1 MFLAIDIGNTNIT
14 LGLFKFD
21 NNKIEEKPFQIWRIA
36 TSKKKTADEYAIKIL
51 DIFYYSK
58 IDITK
63 QQIKAIA
70 IASVVPSLDN
80 IFTNLAKRYF
90 KNDVFFV
97 NSKHCA
103 NLKFLYNNP
112 QEVGADR
119 IADAVAVYEK
129 YKTAAIVIDFGTAT
143 TFDCV
148 DKNGAY
154 LGGVITAGPQISAEA
169 LTQKTAK
176 LPQVNINMPAKIIG
190 RTTEE
195 CIQSGLYYGYIG
207 LVKEI
212 LHRIKNEMMANNIK
226 VIATGGLSYLMVKE
240 MEEIDDVVCELTLE
254 GIKIIWEKENL
265 NY

>member
-14 LGLFKFD
+14 LGLFKI
-21 NNKIEEKPFQIWRIA
+21 NNDVVEENPFQIWRIA

-63 QQIKAIA
+63 QQIEAVA

-80 IFTNLAKRYF
+80 IFADLTRKYF
-90 KNDVFFV
+90 KKEAFFV
-97 NSKHCA
+97 TSKRSGG
-103 NLKFLYNNP
+103 LKFLYNNP
-112 QEVGADR
+112 DEVGADR
-119 IADAVAVYEK
+119 IADAVAVYER
-129 YKTAAIVIDFGTAT
+129 YKTASIVIDFGTAT
-143 TFDCV
+143 TFDCIN
-148 DKNGAY
+148 KEGSY
-154 LGGVITAGPQISAEA
+154 LGGVITAGPLISAEA

-176 LPQVNINMPAKIIG
+176 LPQVNLSMPAKIVG
-190 RTTEE
+190 RSTVE

-212 LHRIKNEMMANNIK
+212 LHRIKNEMNDDNIK

-240 MEEIDDVVCELTLE
+240 MEDIESVIPELTLE
-254 GIKIIWEKENL
+254 GIKIIWEKEKR
-265 NY
+265 